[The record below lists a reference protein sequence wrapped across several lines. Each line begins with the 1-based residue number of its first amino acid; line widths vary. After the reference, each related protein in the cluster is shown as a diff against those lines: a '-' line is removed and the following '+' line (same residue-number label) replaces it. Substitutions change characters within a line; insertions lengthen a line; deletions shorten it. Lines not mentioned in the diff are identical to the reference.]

1 MSDNA
6 QAIGIPD
13 AAAAIEGILAGDS
26 PDTQET
32 STEATASKPA
42 EEPAEP
48 LAATEGEET
57 TAEEADAPEEEAT
70 EGEETEESAEAA
82 PQLVTVVI
90 DGKAEQLP
98 VEEVAKGYQRL
109 QDYTR
114 KTMAVAE
121 ERKALEAQAQVVMQE
136 RAQYQQLLTALS
148 QQWQQA
154 QEREPDWQKL
164 YDSDPLE
171 YVRQKDIWRDR
182 QEKLAASQAEMQRL
196 QHLQAQEQQKQIAQI
211 VEQGRQKLPELVPEW
226 KDAKRWEQDRVKLLE
241 YGKKLGFT
249 TEELNQAYDPRAI
262 AALYKSMR
270 YDEMV
275 AKVPRPVTNK
285 GPKVAA
291 AGSANNAPR
300 TASEV
305 TKAKQRLA
313 QTGRVQDAA
322 SIFERML

>member
-32 STEATASKPA
+32 ATEATASKPA
-42 EEPAEP
+42 EEAEP

-196 QHLQAQEQQKQIAQI
+196 SALQAQEQQRQLSQI

-226 KDAKRWEQDRVKLLE
+226 KDAKKWEADRVKLLD

-249 TEELNQAYDPRAI
+249 AEELSQAYDPRAI
-262 AALYKSMR
+262 AALYKSMK

-275 AKVPRPVTNK
+275 AKVPRPVVNK